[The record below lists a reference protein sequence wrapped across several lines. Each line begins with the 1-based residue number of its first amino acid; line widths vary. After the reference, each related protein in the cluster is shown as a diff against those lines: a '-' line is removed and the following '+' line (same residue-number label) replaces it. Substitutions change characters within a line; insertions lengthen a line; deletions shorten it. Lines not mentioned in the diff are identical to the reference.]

1 MEWKK
6 ENISASE
13 LERRQKEYMNEALS
27 MMKKSGSP
35 HSLPE
40 KLPEPVTPA
49 GSIRLTEEA
58 SDKLSEA
65 NVDQPDEQQPDEQ
78 KPDVQEPDEQ
88 EPDVQE
94 PEKQQPIEKPATE
107 QPTDDNDD
115 KYGVYTADE
124 VLSGEYSGEGLK
136 KAAEILEE
144 MTRSTEMMKKL
155 ANGDDEG
162 ESDTTDFPD
171 FSGGIDGGGRFREDE
186 ETKDCTAEEK

>member
-40 KLPEPVTPA
+40 KPPEPVTPA
-49 GSIRLTEEA
+49 GLIRLTEEA

-78 KPDVQEPDEQ
+78 EPDE
-88 EPDVQE
+88 QE

>member
-65 NVDQPDEQQPDEQ
+65 NVDQPDE
-78 KPDVQEPDEQ
+78 
-88 EPDVQE
+88 QE